1 MAFDWAGLDADATLY
16 LQPSG
21 FAGPVL
27 DGAEH
32 IAALAG
38 TSVRFS
44 AVKLIAAKYGQRLA
58 EALMPCSGFEVF
70 AATLPGPHAARAD
83 MLWRHLTTPLPT
95 IDLPNHGALR
105 FDTPLIM
112 GVVNVTPD
120 SFSDAGDHAD
130 ATAAIAQGWQLRGEG
145 ADIIDIGGE
154 STRPG
159 AEPVWEGDEIAR
171 IEPVLAQLCAH
182 MPVSVDTRKA
192 AVMRAALKAGAV
204 MINDVSALSHDPGAM
219 AVAAA
224 AAVPVV
230 LMHAPDAPK
239 TMQQNPQYDDVLLDV
254 FDVLAKRVQAAEA
267 AGIPRARLIVDPGIG
282 FGKTVRHNLA
292 LLNGL
297 ALFNGLGCALM
308 LGVSRKR
315 FIGALS
321 REEEP
326 KDRVPGSLAAALHG
340 LSRGAQILRVH
351 DVAPTKQAVMVWRGL
366 ADDALMPPS

>member
-1 MAFDWAGLDADATLY
+1 MAFDWTSLDAEATLY
-16 LQPSG
+16 LEPSG
-21 FAGPVL
+21 FAGPIL
-27 DGAEH
+27 DAADET
-32 IAALAG
+32 AALAG

-44 AVKLIAAKYGQRLA
+44 AVKLIAAKYGKRLA
-58 EALMPCSGFEVF
+58 ESLLPL
-70 AATLPGPHAARAD
+70 AAYKTLAARLPAPHADRAA
-83 MLWRHLTTPLPT
+83 MLWRHLTTPRPA
-95 IDLPNHGALR
+95 IDLPGHGALR

-120 SFSDAGDHAD
+120 SFSDGGDHGD

-145 ADIIDIGGE
+145 ADLIDIGGE

-171 IEPVLAQLCAH
+171 IKPVLAQLCAQ

-192 AVMRAALKAGAV
+192 AVMRAALSSGAV
-204 MINDVSALSHDPGAM
+204 MINDVSALSHDPAAM

-224 AAVPVV
+224 TDVPVV
-230 LMHAPDAPK
+230 LMHAPEDPK
-239 TMQQNPQYDDVLLDV
+239 TMQQNPHYEDVLLDV
-254 FDVLAKRVQAAEA
+254 FDALARRVEAAEA
-267 AGIPRARLIVDPGIG
+267 AGIARARLIVDPGIG
-282 FGKTVRHNLA
+282 FGKTVWHNLA

-297 ALFNGLGCALM
+297 ALFHGLGCGLM

-351 DVAPTKQAVMVWRGL
+351 DVAQTKQAVMIWRGL
-366 ADDALMPPS
+366 ADAALMPPA